1 MLHENIRRGEDGNAA
16 SKRSEYWP
24 QNPELFLTKE
34 MGFKVEI

>member
-1 MLHENIRRGEDGNAA
+1 MLHGNRRKGADGNAA

-34 MGFKVEI
+34 MGFNVES